1 MFPSSTKRE
10 IRHCHVVVVQR
21 RLRNVQKSV
30 MHMKS
35 YCFANLNL
43 LMCCC
48 TRCRRCRL
56 CLHSLQDNVKMRRK
70 ILYYIHTEKYS
81 PKSKLVRKFVRKLV
95 LANQR
100 SERWFLLV
108 KKWYVQS
115 ESRTMFFH
123 GWEKWYVQSEATEVC
138 EFRAKITAFYCSVQQ
153 RFAYIQREKF

>member
-21 RLRNVQKSV
+21 RLRNVLKSV

-48 TRCRRCRL
+48 THCRRCRL

-81 PKSKLVRKFVRKLV
+81 PKSYVVNFCTQISPSQSEERTMVFTREKMIRPIRIANDVFSRVRKMISPI
-95 LANQR
+95 R
-100 SERWFLLV
+100 SHRGL
-108 KKWYVQS
+108 
-115 ESRTMFFH
+115 
-123 GWEKWYVQSEATEVC
+123 
-138 EFRAKITAFYCSVQQ
+138 
-153 RFAYIQREKF
+153 

>member
-35 YCFANLNL
+35 HCFANLNL
-43 LMCCC
+43 LMCCR

-70 ILYYIHTEKYS
+70 ILYYIHTEILAKKQIS
-81 PKSKLVRKFVRKLV
+81 PQICTQISPSQSEERTMVFTREKMIRPIRIANDVFSRVRKMIRPI
-95 LANQR
+95 R
-100 SERWFLLV
+100 SHRGL
-108 KKWYVQS
+108 
-115 ESRTMFFH
+115 
-123 GWEKWYVQSEATEVC
+123 
-138 EFRAKITAFYCSVQQ
+138 
-153 RFAYIQREKF
+153 